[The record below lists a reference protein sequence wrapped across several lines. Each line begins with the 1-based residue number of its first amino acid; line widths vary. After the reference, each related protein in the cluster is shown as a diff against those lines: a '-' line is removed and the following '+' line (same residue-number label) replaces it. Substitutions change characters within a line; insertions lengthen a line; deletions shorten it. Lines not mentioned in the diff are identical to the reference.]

1 MARTDPEDIASRIR
15 ALNAIPAKERSLE
28 QKAELLD
35 LKKQKARQATAKLT
49 RQQAALK
56 TLSRK
61 ERTHRL
67 IELGGLIAKAELDTL
82 DAAALYGALLA
93 VKRTIVENSQ
103 VVADWKRHGG
113 SALTAQAQA
122 DPRRPLVVTFA
133 TEPGDEIRKALKA
146 FRLRWSD
153 VMEHWEGNADPNVVK
168 NAVGSLGVVKIV
180 QRANQ
185 PAPAPVPSPPATAPA
200 APRPAFPVPPPF
212 PGAPPRPGMEPPI
225 SPSPAI
231 RREQT

>member
-67 IELGGLIAKAELDTL
+67 IEMGGLIAKAELDTL
-82 DAAALYGALLA
+82 DAATLYGALLA

-133 TEPGDEIRKALKA
+133 SEPGGEIRKALKA

-153 VMEHWEGNADPNVVK
+153 VMEHWEGTADPQAVANVVR
-168 NAVGSLGVVKIV
+168 NLGTMKIMA
-180 QRANQ
+180 QI
-185 PAPAPVPSPPATAPA
+185 T
-200 APRPAFPVPPPF
+200 
-212 PGAPPRPGMEPPI
+212 I
-225 SPSPAI
+225 
-231 RREQT
+231 